1 MPFGALCGVHW
12 RFFCERTITHLLCL
26 LILSLLLQQLIL
38 RTLSNQLHVLN
49 FTVVCLPRN
58 MTCNIKILKTNMQR
72 WDSTKQQ
79 IPPLK
84 WLTKVTDLKQDWS
97 TNSESTNLK
106 YQERKRDI
114 TADPENVKTVIRYYQ
129 QIYPT
134 KKLNFDDKDIFLD
147 NHNLAK

>member
-1 MPFGALCGVHW
+1 
-12 RFFCERTITHLLCL
+12 
-26 LILSLLLQQLIL
+26 
-38 RTLSNQLHVLN
+38 
-49 FTVVCLPRN
+49 
-58 MTCNIKILKTNMQR
+58 MQK

-79 IPPLK
+79 IPSLK

-106 YQERKRDI
+106 YQERKWDI
-114 TADPENVKTVIRYYQ
+114 TADLENVKTVIRRYYQ
-129 QIYPT
+129 QLYPT